1 MVTRGAG
8 RRRAGFDHS
17 AREWPVTR
25 HRHLTPGFITVVIPT
40 RNEKPNIAPLVRR
53 ITDELRDLVGEILF
67 VDDSSDGT
75 PAAIA
80 AAAPRASIPVR
91 LLHRPPENRAGG
103 LSTAVVAGIRAAAHD
118 WVVVMD
124 ADLQHPPETIRHM
137 FDRAA
142 STDVDLVVASRYS
155 AGGRADGLAGFL
167 RRAASRG
174 LTTLARSAFPRRAG
188 RVKDPM
194 TGFFLVDRRAVP
206 LDSLRPHGF
215 KILLEILVR
224 APALRILEVGFDFG
238 IRHAGESKAS
248 AREAARFLRH
258 LARLRASAPR
268 APRAYYYDIHG
279 LVRLQSEALLP
290 ELERLR
296 VRRPVG
302 PPDVNVAIGRPI
314 RRRSTSQGL
323 VYREI
328 FRSLGFVVEIDRE
341 QSRTNIRASR
351 LLGWS
356 PHVLYTN
363 VVEPV
368 LRWTLAELG
377 YALVHGACIAI
388 DGAAYLVTAR
398 TDTGKTT
405 TTLHLLEALHRSGI
419 EFLGDDLVLVNAAG
433 DVLAFP
439 KPLTISAHTVQA
451 VKRHNLRR
459 RERWALPLQS
469 RIHSR
474 SGRKL
479 ALAMT
484 RLPLPMAT
492 INAVAQIV
500 VPPPKYRVGRLV
512 NGVRIGA
519 AARLSGMF
527 VIVAEGH
534 GKRMLDPDEAGDVL
548 AANTEDAFG
557 FPPYAK
563 IEAFLGRGRDGEP
576 LADREDVIRRAALA
590 GCTAVE
596 LRDPE
601 RCWAPDIARLVLA
614 DRRAERARRRRELG
628 NPTGQP

>member
-1 MVTRGAG
+1 MVTRRAG
-8 RRRAGFDHS
+8 RRRGELDLS
-17 AREWPVTR
+17 TREWPVAR
-25 HRHLTPGFITVVIPT
+25 HRHLAPGFLTIVIPT
-40 RNEKPNIAPLVRR
+40 RNEEFNVAPLLRR
-53 ITDELRDLVGEILF
+53 ISRELRDLVGEILF

-75 PAAIA
+75 PAAVDA
-80 AAAPRASIPVR
+80 AAVQTPIPVR
-91 LLHRPPENRAGG
+91 LIHRQPGERTGG
-103 LSTAVVAGIRAAAHD
+103 LSTAVIAGMRAAAHD

-155 AGGRADGLAGFL
+155 AGGHADGLAGFV

-174 LTTLARSAFPRRAG
+174 LTAVARMAFPRRAG

-194 TGFFLVDRRAVP
+194 TGFFMVDRRALP
-206 LDSLRPHGF
+206 LDALRPHGF

-224 APALRILEVGFDFG
+224 CPALRILEVGFDFG
-238 IRHAGESKAS
+238 VRHTGDSKAS
-248 AREAARFLRH
+248 AREAARLFRH
-258 LARLRASAPR
+258 LVRLRTTAPR
-268 APRAYYYDIHG
+268 PPRAYHYDIHG

-302 PPDVNVAIGRPI
+302 PPDVHVAIGRPI

-328 FRSLGFVVEIDRE
+328 FGPLGFVVEIDRE

-351 LLGWS
+351 LLRWS

-368 LRWTLAELG
+368 LRWTFAELG
-377 YALVHGACIAI
+377 YALVHGACVAI
-388 DGAAYLVTAR
+388 DGAAYLITAR

-405 TTLHLLEALHRSGI
+405 TTLHLLEMLHRSGI
-419 EFLGDDLVLVNAAG
+419 EFLSDDLVLVNAAG
-433 DVLAFP
+433 EVLAYP

-459 RERWALPLQS
+459 KERWTLPIQS

-474 SGRKL
+474 GGRKL

-492 INAVAQIV
+492 VNAVAQIV

-519 AARLSGMF
+519 TARLSGMF
-527 VIVAEGH
+527 VIVAEGD
-534 GKRMLDPDEAGDVL
+534 GKRMLTAEEACEVL

-576 LADREDVIRRAALA
+576 LADREDLIRSVALA
-590 GCTAVE
+590 ESPAVE
-596 LRDPE
+596 LKNAE
-601 RCWAPDIARLVLA
+601 RCWAPDIARLILA
-614 DRRAERARRRRELG
+614 DRRMERARRRR
-628 NPTGQP
+628 QPGFHADSP